1 MDRASTKKKKPRKT
15 SEEHQ
20 GEDRISGLPDDVI
33 HLILKFV
40 DNTRLA
46 VQTSAISKRWKFIW
60 TTLPF
65 LKFEFECSN
74 FSRSSKHSTDLARHV
89 LKNRNNQSRISF
101 LEISY
106 FPPVLADKF
115 IDYAV
120 SHQVQDLNI
129 YFRREHKPIKLSRFS
144 SNSISNLVLRMR
156 VKDIVEDSDFWDLPA
171 LTNLFLWLLPTGG
184 DDIDVLPVR
193 CLTCLPALR
202 TLTLMLWDFRE
213 PPLYLS
219 LPELTTLNINM
230 SKMPQKIWNLPA
242 LKTLTLYDVDFSGNM
257 SEMFAALENLENL
270 TLHRMCM
277 QDCYIRCP
285 RLRNLEIETRYF
297 DVIEDNIVVLA
308 PKLMNFTSIGIFPI
322 TFEDSKLENVY
333 LKIRGW
339 INRENIPRK
348 RLKLYY
354 QQFIF
359 MLPGLG
365 SAKILNLQLETIEAL
380 SSISDSL
387 ASCPSPFYN
396 LEYVKLPHGVEEAS
410 LSSILRSYLLGG
422 SPTATI
428 VAKLPQIN
436 IIPHTAAASVTGQNM
451 VIEETLAAPT
461 FLDSEYLQNTV
472 CVDSVDVEMQEEL
485 VVQNSKEH
493 ADGVIHVGAAVEG
506 GCNDQ
511 VSSSRLYYEK
521 LNMLCTVVNDFI
533 KIPMT
538 EVDTGMI
545 VEYMDVFADLE
556 KLGFDISWLV
566 NRLNYV
572 EQIRFSP
579 PLLPKLRATDGAK
592 STLQDLQIRID
603 EAKTKLQDLQNLRS
617 EKMQEIQKAFGNIN
631 TNLAVGC
638 VGDDLLSGP

>member
-1 MDRASTKKKKPRKT
+1 MDRASTNKKKKPRKT

-20 GEDRISGLPDDVI
+20 GEDKISGLPDDVI

-65 LKFEFECSN
+65 LKFECSN
-74 FSRSSKHSTDLARHV
+74 FSRSSKHSTNLARHV

-257 SEMFAALENLENL
+257 SDMFAALENLENL

-308 PKLMNFTSIGIFPI
+308 PKLMNFTSVGIFPI

-365 SAKILNLQLETIEAL
+365 SAKILNLQLETVEAL

-396 LEYVKLPHGVEEAS
+396 LEYVKVPHGVKEAS

-428 VAKLPQIN
+428 VATLPQN

-451 VIEETLAAPT
+451 VIEETSAAPT
-461 FLDSEYLQNTV
+461 LVDSEYLQNAV
-472 CVDSVDVEMQEEL
+472 CIDAVDVEMQEEL
-485 VVQNSKEH
+485 VVQNSEEH
-493 ADGVIHVGAAVEG
+493 ADGVMHVGAAVEG
-506 GCNDQ
+506 ACNDQ
-511 VSSSRLYYEK
+511 VNSSRG
-521 LNMLCTVVNDFI
+521 N
-533 KIPMT
+533 
-538 EVDTGMI
+538 
-545 VEYMDVFADLE
+545 
-556 KLGFDISWLV
+556 
-566 NRLNYV
+566 
-572 EQIRFSP
+572 
-579 PLLPKLRATDGAK
+579 TDSG
-592 STLQDLQIRID
+592 LWQ
-603 EAKTKLQDLQNLRS
+603 
-617 EKMQEIQKAFGNIN
+617 GN
-631 TNLAVGC
+631 
-638 VGDDLLSGP
+638 